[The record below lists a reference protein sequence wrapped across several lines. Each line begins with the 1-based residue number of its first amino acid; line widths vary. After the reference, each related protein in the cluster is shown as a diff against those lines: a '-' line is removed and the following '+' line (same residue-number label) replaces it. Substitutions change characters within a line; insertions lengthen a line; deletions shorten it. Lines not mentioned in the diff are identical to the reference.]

1 MGVRLGGPPAK
12 GAPAPCLSGPAEE
25 VGWPASREPQGHAEC
40 SAAASRQQPQTM
52 WFQSNCPKIL
62 LQHKPRAIHSPAT
75 NQRQS
80 YRINRFHTRG
90 ADGPGARSSNPGCPG
105 RGRHR
110 QTCFL
115 LGVRTVRASGGHGGV
130 ASSLCGPAPFRGAE
144 LEGTSPL
151 RECTQAPEGRPGH
164 WGQSRVSSGQPR
176 PGGPRGSPSSL
187 RPDHPP
193 RGPGPSLLQET
204 FARRNNDNTTAFEAP
219 QALGK

>member
-1 MGVRLGGPPAK
+1 MRLGGPPAE
-12 GAPAPCLSGPAEE
+12 GVPAPSLSGPAEE

-40 SAAASRQQPQTM
+40 SAAASRQQPGTM

-90 ADGPGARSSNPGCPG
+90 RRAGSPELEPGCPG
-105 RGRHR
+105 RGRRH

-115 LGVRTVRASGGHGGV
+115 LGVRTIRVSGGHGGD
-130 ASSLCGPAPFRGAE
+130 ASSPCGP
-144 LEGTSPL
+144 TPL
-151 RECTQAPEGRPGH
+151 RGQSWKAPASWVMVHPGPRRLARALAPEPG
-164 WGQSRVSSGQPR
+164 QQRSAQA
-176 PGGPRGSPSSL
+176 GGPRGAPSSL

-193 RGPGPSLLQET
+193 LTIHPV
-204 FARRNNDNTTAFEAP
+204 
-219 QALGK
+219 ALGLHSFIKTTGGGL